1 MSRLHFLQTLFQQRI
16 NKIPTCFATN
26 HKLKLLKAFVFYCF
40 ELVIMIKL
48 YKVIVI
54 SKQRC
59 CGQYFFYVIDNNEG
73 RICISIK

>member
-26 HKLKLLKAFVFYCF
+26 HKLKLLKAFVFLSYSTASNF
-40 ELVIMIKL
+40 VIMIKL

-59 CGQYFFYVIDNNEG
+59 CGQYFLCY
-73 RICISIK
+73 